1 MDPFVNTQYTR
12 TAISLH
18 WLIALILLAGFSLG
32 LYMHDLPLSP
42 QKLKYY
48 SWHKWIGITIFML
61 GLIRV
66 GWRLTHRAPGL
77 PSSMPQWQR
86 KAATASHVL
95 LYVLILII
103 PISGWLYS
111 SASGVPV
118 VYLKLVPLPDL
129 VAPDKALAAQL
140 KLLHKTLNFSLAA
153 LVFLHIAA
161 AIKHQ
166 FADRDGL
173 LTRMLP
179 ILK

>member
-1 MDPFVNTQYTR
+1 MSTQYTR

-18 WLIALILLAGFSLG
+18 WLIALIILAGFSLG

-48 SWHKWIGITIFML
+48 SWHKWIGITVFL
-61 GLIRV
+61 LAVVRV
-66 GWRLTHRAPGL
+66 AWRLTHEAPAL
-77 PSSMPQWQR
+77 PDGMPEWQR
-86 KAATASHVL
+86 KAAVASHGL

-118 VYLKLVPLPDL
+118 VYLGKIPLPDL

-140 KLLHKTLNFSLAA
+140 KLLHKTLNFTLAT
-153 LVFLHIAA
+153 LVILHIAA
-161 AIKHQ
+161 ALKHQ
-166 FADRDGL
+166 FVDRDGL

>member
-1 MDPFVNTQYTR
+1 MSTQYTR

-18 WLIALILLAGFSLG
+18 WLIALIILAGFSLG

-48 SWHKWIGITIFML
+48 SWHKWIGITVFL
-61 GLIRV
+61 LAVVRV
-66 GWRLTHRAPGL
+66 AWRLTHEAPAL
-77 PSSMPQWQR
+77 PDGMPEWQR
-86 KAATASHVL
+86 KAAAASHGL

-118 VYLKLVPLPDL
+118 VYLGKIPLPDL

-140 KLLHKTLNFSLAA
+140 KLLHKTLNFTLAT
-153 LVFLHIAA
+153 LVILHIAA
-161 AIKHQ
+161 ALKHQ
-166 FADRDGL
+166 FVDRDGL